1 MAPSWLEKFI
11 VREDATPDAR
21 RSTETPTFEIHYTAL
36 AGHRRIL
43 GIKGDRRPRY
53 EVTRKAILAVWG
65 DKCYVK
71 SVESDE
77 EIAVMDFH
85 SFPAKTE
92 VNFTQRKHN
101 IDIKGNV
108 GPFQASGGLGELHWK
123 PTGMVPYGK
132 ASWEL
137 RDEGNLVVSVTIDDT
152 QANGVISLWRTDLDP
167 ETVEELVIVG
177 VSKIEEYRKLMR
189 NSKASTMSVASSAA
203 WLAIG
208 N

>member
-1 MAPSWLEKFI
+1 
-11 VREDATPDAR
+11 V
-21 RSTETPTFEIHYTAL
+21 
-36 AGHRRIL
+36 
-43 GIKGDRRPRY
+43 
-53 EVTRKAILAVWG
+53 
-65 DKCYVK
+65 
-71 SVESDE
+71 

-108 GPFQASGGLGELHWK
+108 GPFQAGGGLGELHWK

-137 RDEGNLVVSVTIDDT
+137 RDEGNLVVSVTIDDH
-152 QANGVISLWRTDLDP
+152 QVNGVIGLWRSDLDP

-189 NSKASTMSVASSAA
+189 NSKTSAVSVASSAA
-203 WLAIG
+203 WLA
-208 N
+208 

>member
-11 VREDATPDAR
+11 VREDVMPDAR
-21 RSTETPTFEIHYTAL
+21 RNTETPTFEINYTAL

-43 GIKGDRRPRY
+43 GIKGERTPRY
-53 EVTRKAILAVWG
+53 EVTRKAVLAAWG

-71 SVESDE
+71 SVESNE

-92 VNFTQRKHN
+92 VKFTQRKHN
-101 IDIKGNV
+101 IDIKGNI

-137 RDEGNLVVSVTIDDT
+137 RDEGNLVVSVTIDDH
-152 QANGVISLWRTDLDP
+152 QANGVISLWRSDLDP
-167 ETVEELVIVG
+167 ETIEELVVVG
-177 VSKIEEYRKLMR
+177 ISKIEEYRKLMR
-189 NSKASTMSVASSAA
+189 NSKMSAVSVASSAV
-203 WLAIG
+203 WLA
-208 N
+208 